1 MVSITMGCQSCIT
14 MFRSRPIKLEKLA
27 CRAVTVR
34 RSEKMQDGFFFS
46 IIENLERTLKV
57 EKVGNL
63 KISPELYT
71 KLYSFCTREMIYL
84 WKNYPLRNIIISLFI
99 EDFT

>member
-27 CRAVTVR
+27 CRALTVR
-34 RSEKMQDGFFFS
+34 RSKKMQDGFFFS

-57 EKVGNL
+57 RESRELENQSRIIHKTIFILHKGNDILMEKL
-63 KISPELYT
+63 PTQKHYYISHH
-71 KLYSFCTREMIYL
+71 
-84 WKNYPLRNIIISLFI
+84 
-99 EDFT
+99 